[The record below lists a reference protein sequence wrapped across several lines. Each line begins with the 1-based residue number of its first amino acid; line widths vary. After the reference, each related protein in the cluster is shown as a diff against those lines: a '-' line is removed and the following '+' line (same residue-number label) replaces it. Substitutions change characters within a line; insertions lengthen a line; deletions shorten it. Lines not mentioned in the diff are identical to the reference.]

1 MYYDLKLKIKF
12 NYFDLCYDDYISLI
26 NIFNEKI
33 NKIIKKHCSFHT
45 ASCFS
50 NKYCIEK
57 TCYVRVPKKHL
68 VFFVREFE
76 DPIQI
81 TMTKRV
87 PKYDIYDYCICS
99 CFKDKMALKKWE
111 TINKKYEIFVN
122 LMKA

>member
-1 MYYDLKLKIKF
+1 M
-12 NYFDLCYDDYISLI
+12 

-50 NKYCIEK
+50 NKSYVEK

-68 VFFVREFE
+68 VFFAREFE
-76 DPIQI
+76 NPIEVIIQ
-81 TMTKRV
+81 KQV
-87 PKYDIYDYCICS
+87 LKYNIYDNCIFN
-99 CFKDKMALKKWE
+99 CFKGELALQKWE
-111 TINKKYEIFVN
+111 TINKKYEVFVN